1 MVYFSTYPNI
11 YYILRQHFC
20 MVDPPNRSVDTDP
33 DTATDSAAPTDGSES
48 SESVEWRDI
57 SVQTNAPA
65 GTESGID
72 RQSASD
78 RVDSTDTSETAVTDQ
93 NSITDRIQA
102 CSGESL
108 TVETDIVT
116 ATLVGV
122 PRIRVDDLV
131 YAHQRDS
138 LQHADTRACALFDI
152 TNTSDVPIQWAG
164 RRTKFIGS
172 DNYSYTH
179 AHVSLDPSQLGPG
192 CYPTQVEIE
201 PGSRARV
208 ITPVERLP
216 TDVDVTKVV
225 HTVASRGELGSQR
238 LVFTVN

>member
-1 MVYFSTYPNI
+1 MVNP
-11 YYILRQHFC
+11 L
-20 MVDPPNRSVDTDP
+20 NRSADTDS
-33 DTATDSAAPTDGSES
+33 DTARDRAETTGSSDS

-57 SVQTNAPA
+57 SVKTNAPA

-72 RQSASD
+72 RWSKSD
-78 RVDSTDTSETAVTDQ
+78 SVDSTTTSETAVTDQ
-93 NSITDRIQA
+93 NGITDRIQA
-102 CSGESL
+102 CSGASL
-108 TVETDIVT
+108 TIETDIVT

-122 PRIRVDDLV
+122 PQIRVDDLV
-131 YAHQRDS
+131 YAHQRDT
-138 LQHADTRACALFDI
+138 LGHADTRACALFDI

-172 DNYSYTH
+172 DSYTYTH

-201 PGSRARV
+201 PGCRARV

-216 TDVDVTKVV
+216 EDVDVAKVV
-225 HTVASRGELGSQR
+225 HTIASHRELGSQR
-238 LVFTVN
+238 LTFTLK